1 MILFDKSKHF
11 SHSTTPSTEP
21 KSPNNE
27 GFSADS
33 AHAQLGGP
41 KGLMCSHASRYSSYS
56 YHLNFK
62 RKKVK
67 TFRIFFWQFKKWQKK
82 KKFIFHN
89 LLIKKQKCL
98 TGSRS
103 PLQFAPPSTLRWHS
117 VSRCTKAVPQREAL
131 IIICTFSGVSF
142 RPVQASLAFWHIL
155 TKSSSASPKVCK

>member
-62 RKKVK
+62 RKIVK

-103 PLQFAPPSTLRWHS
+103 PLQFAPPSTLAQCQQVHQGCATTGSPDNHMHLFWS
-117 VSRCTKAVPQREAL
+117 FLQTCSS
-131 IIICTFSGVSF
+131 ISG
-142 RPVQASLAFWHIL
+142 IL
-155 TKSSSASPKVCK
+155 THFD